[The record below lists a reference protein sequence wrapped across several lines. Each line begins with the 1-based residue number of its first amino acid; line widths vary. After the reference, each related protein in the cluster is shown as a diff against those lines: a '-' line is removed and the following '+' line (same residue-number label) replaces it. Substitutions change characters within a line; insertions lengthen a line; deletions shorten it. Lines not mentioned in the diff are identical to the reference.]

1 MAAIEYPPYDGDG
14 ASIAP
19 HLPSIADLGGDA
31 KENDPA
37 EPPDPVTMPDARDHN
52 ALVRT
57 VSSHGRVTAA
67 MLLSV
72 AFSGG
77 APYVYAMTTKHS
89 SLDSGDLT
97 LTDNGTGDTTIEW
110 PADSFPVD
118 GVQPFGLTMNELLSV
133 YRQNAAPVSNGVR
146 VVTTDSGGSGID
158 CAFTVAI
165 QVQ

>member
-52 ALVRT
+52 ALTRT
-57 VSSHGRVTAA
+57 VSSHGRVTPS
-67 MLLSV
+67 MLLSI

-77 APYVYAMTTKHS
+77 APYVYAVTFKHS
-89 SLDSGDLT
+89 SLDSGDLS

-110 PADSFPVD
+110 PADSFPTD
-118 GVQPFGLTMNELLSV
+118 GVRPFGLTMNESTTV
-133 YRQNAAPVSNGVR
+133 ERPSAAPVSNGVR
-146 VVTTDSGGSGID
+146 VVTNDGAGSGVD
-158 CAFTVAI
+158 CAFTIAI
-165 QVQ
+165 QAQ